1 MDAVDQQ
8 ALTGAVITEHGLDLA
23 QLWLE
28 FVSLGGD
35 ASEQLI
41 RAYCAGQA
49 TLSPKER
56 DALAQAVN
64 EHCAAEGLLLRVPL
78 SSYALF
84 LPQPEPQDPGRKGP
98 TRRSR

>member
-1 MDAVDQQ
+1 MDAIDQQ
-8 ALTGAVITEHGLDLA
+8 ALTGAVIKEHRLDLA

-28 FVSLGGD
+28 FVGLGGD

-41 RAYCAGQA
+41 RDYCDGQA

-64 EHCAAEGLLLRVPL
+64 EHCAAEGLLLRAPL
-78 SSYALF
+78 SSYALV
-84 LPQPEPQDPGRKGP
+84 LCQPGPHGPERKGP
-98 TRRSR
+98 YSSK

>member
-8 ALTGAVITEHGLDLA
+8 ALTGAVIKEHGLDLA

-28 FVSLGGD
+28 FVGLGGD

-41 RAYCAGQA
+41 RDYCAGQC

-64 EHCAAEGLLLRVPL
+64 EHCAARGLLLRVPL

-84 LPQPEPQDPGRKGP
+84 LLQPEPQDPERKGP
-98 TRRSR
+98 YSSK